1 MVLLGNDAPYVPVV
15 LYAVDE
21 RAVYQIQA
29 ALQILQELIKFRHKV
44 MLLN

>member
-1 MVLLGNDAPYVPVV
+1 MVLLGNDAPYVPDV

-29 ALQILQELIKFRHKV
+29 ALQILQELIKSRTKF